1 MSAID
6 CLADLTEQRMDVSEK
21 DTRSNKN
28 VNADNAC
35 FQRGDYCLID
45 GNIVTVECIIQ
56 SDGKQSEF
64 EYAVR
69 PLNGKP
75 FLVSGS
81 QLSAMRDF
89 RVNSKVKVI
98 TKKIPLKK
106 LVKCMTRGVRGE
118 GFVRYCVR
126 GNMR

>member
-1 MSAID
+1 M
-6 CLADLTEQRMDVSEK
+6 SEK
-21 DTRSNKN
+21 DTCSNKE
-28 VNADNAC
+28 VHADNAC
-35 FQRGDYCLID
+35 FQRGDYCLFD
-45 GNIVTVECIIQ
+45 CNIVTVECIIQ
-56 SDGKQSEF
+56 SQSEC